1 MWFISL
7 NLRAILVLTLAVA
20 FIAWVSGPALA
31 AGRLRSGTGRAIGAV
46 RGGGER
52 MGLDTGRFGVFLHVN
67 KAVIRGVVLG
77 AALLLYAMA
86 DHPTGGFTLGLL
98 AVAAVVLLL
107 VELLSRP
114 PAAAGPDPTAAPP
127 PST

>member
-1 MWFISL
+1 MTEDASE
-7 NLRAILVLTLAVA
+7 V
-20 FIAWVSGPALA
+20 A

-98 AVAAVVLLL
+98 AVGAVVLLL
-107 VELLSRP
+107 VELLARP
-114 PAAAGPDPTAAPP
+114 PAAAAAEPGSPAAPP
-127 PST
+127 PSS

>member
-1 MWFISL
+1 M
-7 NLRAILVLTLAVA
+7 LTLAAA
-20 FIAWVSGPALA
+20 FVAWVSGPGTA
-31 AGRLRSGTGRAIGAV
+31 AARLRGGASRAIGSA
-46 RGGGER
+46 RRGGER
-52 MGLDTGRFGVFLHVN
+52 AGLDTGRFGVFLHVN

-98 AVAAVVLLL
+98 AVAAVLLLL

-114 PAAAGPDPTAAPP
+114 PSAAGPGSSPP
-127 PST
+127 PGHS